1 MLNLPVLVLNQNYE
15 PLNLCSKRRA
25 VVLVLN
31 ERAQILENGLGMFH
45 STASNFPIPSVIRLF
60 HLVRRPIPIRRLSR
74 REVFLRDGYTCQY
87 CGLITKN
94 LTLDH
99 VIPRVRGGTHVWD
112 NIVSACSKCNHRKAG
127 RTPKEAGMLLM
138 KETKAPA
145 AHPYAMFFHRPILD
159 EWRKFMPWMA
169 GVPVSSDKAVA
180 AG

>member
-31 ERAQILENGLGMFH
+31 ERAQIMEDGLGTFH
-45 STASNFPIPSVIRLF
+45 SAASNFPIPSVIRLF

-87 CGLITKN
+87 CGLTTKD

-99 VIPRVRGGTHVWD
+99 VVPRVRGGTHVWD
-112 NIVSACSKCNHRKAG
+112 NIVSACPNCNHRKAG
-127 RTPKEAGMLLM
+127 RTPKEAGMRLLRAPVKPKWRPRLTVPTRCYNTVWGQFLA
-138 KETKAPA
+138 KE
-145 AHPYAMFFHRPILD
+145 R
-159 EWRKFMPWMA
+159 
-169 GVPVSSDKAVA
+169 VA
-180 AG
+180 

>member
-1 MLNLPVLVLNQNYE
+1 MQNLPVLVLNQNYE
-15 PLNLCSKRRA
+15 PLNLCTKRRA

-31 ERAQILENGLGMFH
+31 ERAQILEDGLGMFH
-45 STASNFPIPSVIRLF
+45 SAASNFSIPSVIRLF

-87 CGLITKN
+87 CGLTTKD

-99 VIPRVRGGTHVWD
+99 VVPRVRGGTHVWD
-112 NIVSACSKCNHRKAG
+112 NIVSACPKCNHRKAG

-138 KETKAPA
+138 KEPKAPA
-145 AHPYAMFFHRPILD
+145 AHPYAMFFHRPVLD
-159 EWRKFMPWMA
+159 EWRKFMPWMS
-169 GVPVSSDKAVA
+169 GVPMSSDKAVA